1 MQQHHHRTA
10 LLIIDMQLGMYEG
23 PEPPYEGERV
33 LANINA
39 LIGRARDAGCP
50 IFFVRHAGPEG
61 SPIAAGSHFW
71 QLHPRLAIDA
81 AVDRVI
87 DKNRPS
93 CFYHTGLAEQ
103 LNEGGITRLAIMGM
117 KTQYCVDTACRQ
129 AGELGFQTL
138 LVADAHTCSD
148 TQALSAEA
156 IIRHH
161 NLTLSG
167 PFAQLIQTADVQF

>member
-1 MQQHHHRTA
+1 MQQHHHCTA

-23 PEPPYEGERV
+23 PETPYEGERV

-39 LIGRARDAGCP
+39 LIGRAHDAGCP

-61 SPIAAGSHFW
+61 SAIAAGSHFW

-93 CFYHTGLAEQ
+93 CFYQTGLAEQ
-103 LNEGGITRLAIMGM
+103 LNEEGITRLVIAGM

-167 PFAQLIQTADVQF
+167 PFAQLKQTADVQF

>member
-23 PEPPYEGERV
+23 PETPYEGERV

-39 LIGRARDAGCP
+39 LIGRAHDAGCP
-50 IFFVRHAGPEG
+50 RFFVRHAGPEG
-61 SPIAAGSHFW
+61 SAIAAGSHFW

-93 CFYHTGLAEQ
+93 CFYQTGLAEQ
-103 LNEGGITRLAIMGM
+103 LNEEGITRLVIAGM

-167 PFAQLIQTADVQF
+167 PFAQLKQTADVQF

>member
-23 PEPPYEGERV
+23 PETPYEGERV

-39 LIGRARDAGCP
+39 LIGRAHDAGCP
-50 IFFVRHAGPEG
+50 IFFVRHAGSDG
-61 SPIAAGSHFW
+61 SAIAAGSHFW

-93 CFYHTGLAEQ
+93 CFYQTGLAEQ
-103 LNEGGITRLAIMGM
+103 LNEEGITRLVIAGM

-167 PFAQLIQTADVQF
+167 PFAQLKQTADVQF